1 MNSLNAY
8 LQNEFKFSSFSGTLL
23 LYLPNATTLANI
35 SSANLSEFLPHFN
48 SSARITKDKDKNSNN
63 TGNNIF

>member
-1 MNSLNAY
+1 
-8 LQNEFKFSSFSGTLL
+8 
-23 LYLPNATTLANI
+23 
-35 SSANLSEFLPHFN
+35 LSEFLPHFN